1 MCVCVNPETLIFQS
15 CVCPRTLIS
24 ECTSVSLVCVCVYV
38 LTLRQPIPHVQPV
51 VLAVALSH
59 QQGVVLQ
66 VKGQEREGDVHAGRG
81 DDHVGALQVVRVFI
95 REPRGLD
102 HARGA
107 GEIAEA
113 EFRP

>member
-1 MCVCVNPETLIFQS
+1 MCKCLCRNVCYPHNPETLIL
-15 CVCPRTLIS
+15 CVS
-24 ECTSVSLVCVCVYV
+24 VHSVSLQEP
-38 LTLRQPIPHVQPV
+38 LTLWQTIPHVEPV

-66 VKGQEREGDVHAGRG
+66 VEGQEREGDVHAGRG
-81 DDHVGALQVVRVFI
+81 DDHVGALQVVRVLI
-95 REPRGLD
+95 RKPRRLD
-102 HARGA
+102 HAGGA